1 MIDANYRKFS
11 TSLLPIFNGLTAYTA
26 ELQQA
31 VVTVNQINLE
41 TENELIALKVMTP
54 FLQRMTNWYEKDY
67 PEWVL
72 KRGFNR
78 YLRSGFRYILL
89 HLDEIMEA
97 YLSLDY
103 HLRELSDLALL
114 QDIADQLIDVL
125 ENNSKMFSV
134 IIAFFA
140 AQPIDQSQE
149 DFTSDVTDLY
159 NIARSVLPS
168 NIELLDLN
176 PDYIHI
182 ASAMRDAV
190 DIRQILLKI
199 LTALPIDDL
208 AVKE

>member
-1 MIDANYRKFS
+1 MIDTNYQHFS
-11 TSLLPIFNGLTAYTA
+11 KALLPIFQGLMTYTN

-31 VVTVNQINLE
+31 VMTVNQVNIEHEAELTALTVMSPFITRIAGWYE
-41 TENELIALKVMTP
+41 TE
-54 FLQRMTNWYEKDY
+54 Y

-78 YLRSGFRYILL
+78 HLRSGFRYVLL
-89 HLDEIMEA
+89 HLDETMEA

-103 HLRELSDLALL
+103 HLRQLSDLVLL
-114 QDIADQLIDVL
+114 QDIANQLNDVL
-125 ENNSKMFSV
+125 ENNCKMLNV

-140 AQPIDQSQE
+140 ATPIDQSQD

-159 NIARSVLPS
+159 NAARGVLPP
-168 NIELLDLN
+168 NMELLDLN

-182 ASAMRDAV
+182 AAAMRDAV

>member
-11 TSLLPIFNGLTAYTA
+11 MALLPIFKGLSAYTA

-31 VVTVNQINLE
+31 VTTISEISVESEHEFT
-41 TENELIALKVMTP
+41 ALMSMTP
-54 FLQRMTNWYEKDY
+54 FLQRMTHWCENDY

-78 YLRSGFRYILL
+78 HLRSGFRYVLL

-114 QDIADQLIDVL
+114 QDIANQLSDVL
-125 ENNSKMFSV
+125 DNNKKMFSV

-140 AQPIDQSQE
+140 AEPIDQSQQ

-176 PDYIHI
+176 PDYIHM

-190 DIRQILLKI
+190 DTRQILLKI
-199 LTALPIDDL
+199 LTALPIDEL
-208 AVKE
+208 AVNE